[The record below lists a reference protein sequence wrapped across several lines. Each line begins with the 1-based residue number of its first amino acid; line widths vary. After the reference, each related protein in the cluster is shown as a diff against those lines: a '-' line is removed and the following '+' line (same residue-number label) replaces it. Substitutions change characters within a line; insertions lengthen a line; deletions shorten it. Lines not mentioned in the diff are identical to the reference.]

1 MSKSLTIALAGLAA
15 ASLLAVAPPAAA
27 QEHGFLADY
36 ARLKRDTEG
45 GVAYWIRAD
54 TDFKRFDRLLIE
66 RVRVSTVTTADKR
79 ATIDPDEMKMLSD
92 YFRDAIR
99 KEAEAGGWKF
109 AEAPGPGVLRLR
121 LLITDIQPNMPEIG
135 LIVLAAPF
143 GTLAEA
149 ALTGVATGTPGKAPY
164 LGGVGLEAQFIDGQ
178 SNEPVAE
185 LQDKRAGNRLSTE
198 SGIEGLAQGYVS
210 GLTQWGYVKQAFDY
224 WAKWMRQRFEAL
236 RAAKAAG

>member
-1 MSKSLTIALAGLAA
+1 MSKSLAFALAGVAA
-15 ASLLAVAPPAAA
+15 ASLLAIPPLALA

-36 ARLKRDTEG
+36 ARLKRDAEG
-45 GVAYWIRAD
+45 GVSYWIRPD

-66 RVRVSTVTTADKR
+66 RVRVSAAVSTDKR

-121 LLITDIQPNMPEIG
+121 LLITDIQPNEPAIG
-135 LIVLAAPF
+135 LVVLAAPF

-198 SGIEGLAQGYVS
+198 SGIEGLAQGYIS
-210 GLTQWGYVKQAFDY
+210 GLTQWGYVKQAFDF

-236 RAAKAAG
+236 RAAKAAS